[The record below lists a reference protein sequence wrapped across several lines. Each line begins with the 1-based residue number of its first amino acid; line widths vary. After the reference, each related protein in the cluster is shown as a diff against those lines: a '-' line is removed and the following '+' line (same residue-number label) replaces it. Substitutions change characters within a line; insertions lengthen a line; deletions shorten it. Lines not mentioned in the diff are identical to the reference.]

1 MDDNIIRAK
10 IFKGI
15 ADTAERTKQR
25 RKIIRGSN
33 LAPRFEGI
41 DNSDCHELL
50 ATLKQLRWRLH
61 HATTSYNLSVS
72 QRRRHSTTDKYMSFA
87 GQNTQHLTL
96 SRICLQKYCRGKK
109 IETNAV
115 IEEAVDYNLS
125 RTAVY
130 DFFTAAV
137 AESVFVKTDKGEYEY
152 TEEAL
157 DHQFDNM
164 LSLLCDQNTWRLY
177 RNLELAYGVLHAAA
191 VSSRTGFREVEKTRM
206 SQLIELQEQL
216 KNDDDSPESGL
227 T

>member
-1 MDDNIIRAK
+1 MDDNIIKAK

-15 ADTAERTKQR
+15 SEKAETAKR
-25 RKIIRGSN
+25 RKKIIKESK

-41 DNSDCHELL
+41 DNNNCHELL

-72 QRRRHSTTDKYMSFA
+72 QRRRHSKTDKYMSFA

-96 SRICLQKYCRGKK
+96 SRICLQAYCRGQK
-109 IETNAV
+109 IETHAV
-115 IEEAVDYNLS
+115 IEGAVDYNIS
-125 RTAVY
+125 RSTVY

-137 AESVFVKTDKGEYEY
+137 AEGVFVKFDKGEYEY

-191 VSSRTGFREVEKTRM
+191 VSSRTGFREVEKTKM
-206 SQLIELQEQL
+206 SQLIDLQEQL
-216 KNDDDSPESGL
+216 KNDDE
-227 T
+227 